1 LCLAT
6 AAAAVALAGTW
17 KVVVAE
23 YFGRVDLESWA
34 AEHPSPSAP
43 RVELGLHAVS
53 LVSTRRIVP
62 SAGLDPKN
70 AVQVANNN
78 LDVVRHGGRVYLAWR
93 SAPTHFASSQVVMNV
108 ASSDDEVTWRYETS
122 FRLGRDLRE
131 PRLLSLGDR
140 LLLYV
145 ARLGDNA
152 FDFQPEG
159 VSVSERGADGSWS
172 ELEPTGPPG
181 AIAWR
186 VKQYAG
192 EALMVLYRGG
202 ENLYAFNGEPMTVEL
217 WRSADG
223 RNWRPFSEKGA
234 VVLRGGG
241 SETDFVVDA
250 SNTLFAVVRNEA
262 GDASGAGS
270 KLCRGN
276 GATLGDWVCKSDV
289 RKYDSPLVFE
299 HDGEVYVIG
308 RRNLSGDGRY
318 AVASR
323 SGSLGTIQNE
333 LSYITTAKRCS
344 VWRWVKPDDRLAF
357 VMDLPSRGDTCFPS
371 RLDATDPTHV
381 VIYDYSSAIDGPELP
396 WSAGQRRE
404 TYVYRH
410 ELAFSRR
417 VAN

>member
-1 LCLAT
+1 MLRRLCLAT

-34 AEHPSPSAP
+34 AQHPSPSAP
-43 RVELGLHAVS
+43 QVELGLHAVS

-62 SAGLDPKN
+62 SAGLDPRN
-70 AVQVANNN
+70 EVQVANNN
-78 LDVVRHGGRVYLAWR
+78 LDVVRYGGRAYLAWR

-159 VSVSERGADGSWS
+159 VSVSERRADGSWS

-192 EALMVLYRGG
+192 EAL
-202 ENLYAFNGEPMTVEL
+202 
-217 WRSADG
+217 
-223 RNWRPFSEKGA
+223 
-234 VVLRGGG
+234 
-241 SETDFVVDA
+241 
-250 SNTLFAVVRNEA
+250 
-262 GDASGAGS
+262 
-270 KLCRGN
+270 
-276 GATLGDWVCKSDV
+276 
-289 RKYDSPLVFE
+289 
-299 HDGEVYVIG
+299 
-308 RRNLSGDGRY
+308 
-318 AVASR
+318 
-323 SGSLGTIQNE
+323 
-333 LSYITTAKRCS
+333 
-344 VWRWVKPDDRLAF
+344 
-357 VMDLPSRGDTCFPS
+357 
-371 RLDATDPTHV
+371 
-381 VIYDYSSAIDGPELP
+381 
-396 WSAGQRRE
+396 
-404 TYVYRH
+404 
-410 ELAFSRR
+410 
-417 VAN
+417 